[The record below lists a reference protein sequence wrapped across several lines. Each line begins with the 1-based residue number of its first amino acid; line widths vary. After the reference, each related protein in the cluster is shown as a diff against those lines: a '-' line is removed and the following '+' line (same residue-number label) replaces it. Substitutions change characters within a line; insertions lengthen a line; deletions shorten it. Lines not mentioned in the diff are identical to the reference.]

1 MFSFDEEPNPRVVM
15 RFSRMNSGD
24 YDHAVPVSQP
34 PPPPHPSVTITYQ
47 LNSIVL
53 FYSSL
58 NHQTSLSPFMA
69 PSPSYTD

>member
-34 PPPPHPSVTITYQ
+34 PPPPHPSVTM
-47 LNSIVL
+47 L
-53 FYSSL
+53 
-58 NHQTSLSPFMA
+58 
-69 PSPSYTD
+69 YTNKLHR